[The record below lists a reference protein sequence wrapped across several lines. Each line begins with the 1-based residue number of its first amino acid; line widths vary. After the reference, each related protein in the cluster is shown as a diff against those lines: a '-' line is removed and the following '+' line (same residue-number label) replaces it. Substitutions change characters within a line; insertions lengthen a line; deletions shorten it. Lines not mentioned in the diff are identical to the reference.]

1 MGRASGYKGFELRS
15 EAYFALKPAVG
26 ISSKSMFEN
35 RNSVIPSLRAPTLEG
50 VSVNAGARRGFDRRE
65 KTLQFLLPRGSGYF
79 GWWGSIKALCT
90 SGKVSSA
97 RNASYLHTSN
107 VARFHLPGGS
117 LSASFALHCS
127 VILLLIYLPQAIPT
141 KAMAFNS
148 APTRTE
154 RIYYRVPLLDT
165 TRTLPRIAPAGPGA
179 RPGTGSKPNQLP
191 ALGST
196 AAHPKITV
204 VSKPARPDNFRQ
216 TIYQR
221 SSPPDLR
228 ITTELKLPN
237 MVLGNPLEPPKPNV
251 KFDPNNARPTQS
263 NRQFAPEAAPAVAL
277 ENPQTPLM
285 SYLDPS
291 TSQPRLAIPLAG
303 AARPT
308 IKSGNGGATSS
319 AGGGVAAPGDGNDLL
334 VIGVD
339 PAGAGSVVDLPPG
352 NRWGEFSISPAGG
365 QPGSPGG
372 VPGGVVGGGSGGS
385 GAGGD
390 GSTGVGPGGG
400 GGGGGNSGASG
411 ALSISGTGGGEAS
424 GALGSALVASM
435 VYPVPVAALP
445 KLRKNA
451 LVVSAGPIGGGG
463 TAVYHALS
471 CGKIYTIF
479 LPMPGANWTMQY
491 CEKGARSKGTTTDSR
506 ATVIHLEQ
514 ALLPPDLD
522 PDSRFDFRR
531 LPVPPGK
538 ALKMIVLKGSL
549 QEDGTIEGLQIYQ
562 SLVPQMD
569 EAARVAFSHWKFKPA
584 LRGGKP
590 VAVDIL
596 VGIPGELP
604 GHPQAP

>member
-1 MGRASGYKGFELRS
+1 MGRASGYKGLEHRR
-15 EAYFALKPAVG
+15 EAHFALKPAVG

-35 RNSVIPSLRAPTLEG
+35 KNSVIPSLRARTLEG
-50 VSVNAGARRGFDRRE
+50 VSVNAGAAQFSGRRE
-65 KTLQFLLPRGSGYF
+65 KTLQFLLPRSSRYF
-79 GWWGSIKALCT
+79 GWWGSVKALCT
-90 SGKVSSA
+90 SGKVSGA
-97 RNASYLHTSN
+97 RNASYLRSSN
-107 VARFHLPGGS
+107 VARFHLPGSS

-127 VILLLIYLPQAIPT
+127 VILLMIYLPQAIPT

-148 APTRTE
+148 TPTRTE

-179 RPGTGSKPNQLP
+179 RPGTGSKPDQLP

-196 AAHPKITV
+196 AAHAKITV

-263 NRQFAPEAAPAVAL
+263 NRQFAPEAAPAVAP

-291 TSQPRLAIPLAG
+291 ASQPRLAIPLAG

-334 VIGVD
+334 VLGVD
-339 PAGAGSVVDLPPG
+339 PAGAGPVVDLPPG

-372 VPGGVVGGGSGGS
+372 VPGGVVGGGSGGT

-411 ALSISGTGGGEAS
+411 AVSISGTGGGEAS
-424 GALGSALVASM
+424 GALGSALIASM
-435 VYPVPVAALP
+435 VYPVPAAALP

-463 TAVYHALS
+463 
-471 CGKIYTIF
+471 IF

-491 CEKGARSKGTTTDSR
+491 CEKGARSKGTTTESR

-549 QEDGTIEGLQIYQ
+549 QEDGAIEGLQVYQ
-562 SLVPQMD
+562 GIVPEMD
-569 EAARVAFSHWKFKPA
+569 EAARIAFGRWKFKPA
-584 LRGGKP
+584 VRGGKP

-596 VGIPGELP
+596 IGIPGELP
-604 GHPQAP
+604 GHPPAP